1 MYKYFCP
8 LLLFIF
14 SSCTHDDYDLLKE
27 DFDTLQSEINLLNT
41 SINLLNSEITSLQV
55 EVSNTAGSISGF
67 DNSILLLQ
75 DQITSLQITVFN
87 NQNADDLDQVQLQN
101 DLNNLGSLV
110 TSLQGQINSQN
121 ELINQ
126 ISLAQLAIQ
135 NGNVANSDELTSLQ
149 SQLSSLASQITTLHS
164 DLDTEVS
171 NIQNTISDNQDNTQD
186 LITGIEQQI
195 TDLNSLIGSTSA
207 NTNSLQ
213 EDFDIIVATIFQDL
227 DAFSALQLRIGFL
240 EIAFASDPS
249 FSLEEQ
255 AQLQSD
261 LTSLNESV
269 TILKE
274 KFGSL
279 NELKNLIT
287 ITQSA
292 IQASTITNDA
302 LLQLNEQ
309 LMGQNILINSIVDQ
323 INSQV
328 YEATNIFSENNT
340 SADALNTSLSEQLN
354 LFDALIEI
362 INTDLPNIQASISTS
377 IESVSTN
384 IDQVSALQLQIELE
398 ASGLPFEYAYN
409 GKNVVAYGDSITA
422 RGNYYIDELLN
433 LVQFG
438 SFNNRAVSAS
448 RAANVLVDLRND
460 LIDNTFLDNVDLVT
474 IFVGTN
480 DYYSGSPLGSID
492 DDFLTADELSL
503 LNTYENEHPSS
514 EQFVGNYAKHL
525 MQIFKEIKAVK
536 PNQKIMFITTLNRGS
551 VKLGA
556 NGLPKFPYGGLNNAK
571 PKYTVLEMVS
581 LQKSICSMFD
591 IEILDFNTLSG
602 WDENNTGNFMNP
614 NKTRDGVHPSDSA
627 GKELAKLQALYL
639 NTI

>member
-1 MYKYFCP
+1 
-8 LLLFIF
+8 
-14 SSCTHDDYDLLKE
+14 KE
-27 DFDTLQSEINLLNT
+27 DFNALKSEINLLNT

-55 EVSNTAGSISGF
+55 EVSNTAGSVSEF
-67 DNSILLLQ
+67 DNSILILQ
-75 DQITSLQITVFN
+75 DQITSLQNTLFN
-87 NQNADDLDQVQLQN
+87 NQDADDLDQVQLQN
-101 DLNNLGSLV
+101 DLNNLGNLV

-126 ISLAQLAIQ
+126 ISLAQLVIQ
-135 NGNVANSDELTSLQ
+135 NGNVANSDELTTLQ
-149 SQLSSLASQITTLHS
+149 SQLSSLSSQITTLHS
-164 DLDTEVS
+164 DLDSEVN
-171 NIQNTISDNQDNTQD
+171 NIQNTILENQDNTQD
-186 LITGIEQQI
+186 LITGIGQQI

-240 EIAFASDPS
+240 EIAFATDTLL
-249 FSLEEQ
+249 SLEEQ
-255 AQLQSD
+255 AQLQTD
-261 LTSLNESV
+261 LTSLYESV

-279 NELKNLIT
+279 NELKNLIS
-287 ITQSA
+287 IAQSA
-292 IQASTITNDA
+292 IHASSISNDT

-309 LMGQNILINSIVDQ
+309 LIGQNILVNSIVDQ

-340 SADALNTSLSEQLN
+340 SADALNTSLSQQLN
-354 LFDALIEI
+354 LFDALIET
-362 INTDLPNIQASISTS
+362 INTDLPNIQASISTL

-398 ASGLPFEYAYN
+398 ASGLPFEYFYN

-422 RGNYYIDELLN
+422 RGNYYIDELLD

-438 SFNNRAVSAS
+438 SFNNRAVSSS
-448 RAANVLVDLRND
+448 RAANVLVALRND
-460 LIDNTFLDNVDLVT
+460 LIDNTFLDDVDLVT
-474 IFVGTN
+474 IFIGTN
-480 DYYSGSPLGSID
+480 DYFSGSPLGSID

-536 PNQKIMFITTLNRGS
+536 PNQKIMFITTLNRGP

-556 NGLPKFPYGGLNNAK
+556 NGFPKFPYGGLNNAK
-571 PKYTVLEMVS
+571 PKYTVLDLVS
-581 LQKSICSMFD
+581 LQKSICNMFD
-591 IEILDFNTLSG
+591 VEILDFNTLSG
-602 WDENNTGNFMNP
+602 WDANNTGDFMNP
-614 NKTRDGVHPSDSA
+614 NKTRDGVHPSESA